1 MARAHTHPTADPMVV
16 ELQLTAGASTRS
28 RERVEVRTALCV
40 NTGDPTW
47 AGLLV
52 DTIAA
57 QAEQGARHLV
67 AQFTPP
73 SPPAL
78 DRRFVPLAAVAP
90 TIALPAARAAHD
102 VR

>member
-1 MARAHTHPTADPMVV
+1 MVV
-16 ELQLTAGASTRS
+16 RLQLVAGSTAGSG
-28 RERVEVRTALCV
+28 ERVEVHTALAV
-40 NTGDPTW
+40 NTADPTW
-47 AGLLV
+47 AGMLV

-73 SPPAL
+73 GAPAC

-90 TIALPAARAAHD
+90 TIARPALRYARD